1 MIFDRFDG
9 RTLANMEVALDR
21 ICKGGPEGEDHE
33 LRSFIA
39 DSLVQCA
46 KKGRTTLGALA
57 EAGEAALA
65 RWSKNMKQRA

>member
-21 ICKGGPEGEDHE
+21 ICKGRPEGEDHE

-39 DSLVQCA
+39 DSLVQA
-46 KKGRTTLGALA
+46 RKKEGQLWERSQKRVRQHWHAGRKT
-57 EAGEAALA
+57 
-65 RWSKNMKQRA
+65 